1 MAKQEMRAVYAQTL
15 VELGQKDDRIVV
27 LEADLMK
34 SSGTGAFKAVF
45 PNRVF
50 NVGVA
55 EANMVGI
62 ACGLSAGGK
71 IPFAASFGC
80 FASRRTYDQFFLSGN
95 YARQNVKLVGTDPGV
110 SAAFNGGTHMPFED
124 AGIMRNIPGLVVFE
138 PSDPISLK
146 KLIEKSAYYSGCTY
160 MRLHRKSVEELY
172 AEDEE
177 FELGKGKV
185 LREGGDVSIIATGA
199 IMVSQ
204 ALKAAQLLVSE
215 GIEATVIDMH
225 TIKPIDK
232 ELVLKYA
239 RKTGA
244 MVTCENHQIVNGLG
258 SAVAEVLSENYPVK
272 LKRIG
277 VNEQFGE
284 VGTLEELIARF
295 RFTPEDIA
303 SDVKQFLKK

>member
-1 MAKQEMRAVYAQTL
+1 
-15 VELGQKDDRIVV
+15 
-27 LEADLMK
+27 
-34 SSGTGAFKAVF
+34 
-45 PNRVF
+45 
-50 NVGVA
+50 
-55 EANMVGI
+55 
-62 ACGLSAGGK
+62 
-71 IPFAASFGC
+71 
-80 FASRRTYDQFFLSGN
+80 
-95 YARQNVKLVGTDPGV
+95 
-110 SAAFNGGTHMPFED
+110 
-124 AGIMRNIPGLVVFE
+124 
-138 PSDPISLK
+138 
-146 KLIEKSAYYSGCTY
+146 
-160 MRLHRKSVEELY
+160 MRLHRKSVEEIY

-244 MVTCENHQIVNGLG
+244 IVTCENHQIVNGLG